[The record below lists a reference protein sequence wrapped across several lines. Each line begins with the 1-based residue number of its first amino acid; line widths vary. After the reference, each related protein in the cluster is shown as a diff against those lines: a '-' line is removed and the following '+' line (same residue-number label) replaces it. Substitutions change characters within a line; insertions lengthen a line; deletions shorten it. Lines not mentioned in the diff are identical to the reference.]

1 MIGRKA
7 RFPNGLTGGAVNSVV
22 DQMQGRE
29 GLPTQAMILR
39 RREDLFANDRLA
51 SIEARALSYLRAGA
65 PVHLR
70 GPAGTGK
77 TTLALQ
83 VAASLGRPVVL
94 VTGDAWLTAGDL
106 IGQDIGKRTRN
117 VVDNFIHNVRKT
129 ETEITDLWSENAL
142 TLAIARGYTLV
153 YDEFTRSPPRA
164 NNPLLMAL
172 EERAVV
178 LPSRAGREI
187 YLRAHPDF
195 RAIFTSNPM
204 DYAGVEA
211 PQDALLDRM
220 ITFDLATHDSE
231 TEAGVVAAKTGLD
244 AETCGAIV
252 GIVRALR
259 AKGTCRAS
267 ASMRAAIMIAR
278 VVKSEAIEV
287 SQRDPR
293 FVQLCADVLE
303 TPPPSASAA

>member
-1 MIGRKA
+1 
-7 RFPNGLTGGAVNSVV
+7 
-22 DQMQGRE
+22 MQGRE
-29 GLPTQAMILR
+29 GLPTQATLLR
-39 RREDLFANDRLA
+39 RRDDLYVNDRLA
-51 SIEARALSYLRAGA
+51 SVEARALSYLRAGV

-83 VAASLGRPVVL
+83 IAASLGKPTVL
-94 VTGDAWLTAGDL
+94 LTGDGWLTAADL
-106 IGQDIGKRTRN
+106 IGSDIGARRRH
-117 VVDNFIHNVRKT
+117 VVDNFVHSVRKT
-129 ETEITDLWSENAL
+129 ETEITDLWAENAL
-142 TLAIARGYTLV
+142 TLAIAHGYTLV

-195 RAIFTSNPM
+195 RAIFTSNPV
-204 DYAGVEA
+204 DYAGVAA

-220 ITFDLATHDSE
+220 ITFDLSVHDAE
-231 TEAGVVAAKTGLD
+231 TEAGVVAAKSGLD
-244 AETCGAIV
+244 AQTCAAIV

-259 AKGTCRAS
+259 AEGVFRAS

-278 VVKSEAIEV
+278 VVKAENIAV
-287 SQRDPR
+287 SQCDPR
-293 FVQLCADVLE
+293 FIQLCADVLE
-303 TPPPSASAA
+303 TTLATCAGRSDAASAA